1 MSDVE
6 PLCERL
12 DWDSRFFGV
21 SIARALP
28 TRVDAATCDAILAWC
43 RAQHIDCLYFL
54 ADDEADVKAVLER
67 AGFVGV
73 DCRVTLERAVVA
85 HAAPAV
91 PAGVRCARPSDVPAL
106 RDIAAVSHRD
116 TRFYADLR
124 FDRSRCDELY
134 RTWIER
140 SCAGWADC
148 VVVVEHE
155 DTPAGYLTL
164 HLRTPG
170 TAAIG
175 LLAVSPDY
183 QRQGVASRLVDGA
196 IAWLQNRSI
205 TSVSVVTQGRNDRSL
220 AFYQS
225 AGFRISA
232 TASWYHHWFS
242 TTQPTER

>member
-6 PLCERL
+6 TLCERL
-12 DWDSRFFGV
+12 DWDSRFFGI

-54 ADDEADVKAVLER
+54 ADNEPDVKAVLER

-73 DCRVTLERAVVA
+73 DHRVTLERAVA
-85 HAAPAV
+85 SGTAPTI
-91 PAGVRCARPSDVPAL
+91 PAGVRCARPDDVPAL

-116 TRFYADLR
+116 SRFYADVR

-148 VVVVEHE
+148 VVVVEHD

-175 LLAVSPDY
+175 LLAVSPAC
-183 QRQGVASRLVDGA
+183 QRQGAGSRLVDGA
-196 IAWLQNRSI
+196 LAWLQHRSI
-205 TSVSVVTQGRNDRSL
+205 TRVSVVTQRRNERSL
-220 AFYQS
+220 AFYQR
-225 AGFRISA
+225 AGFRISSA
-232 TASWYHHWFS
+232 ASWYHHWF
-242 TTQPTER
+242 PHRDVD